1 MNNLSGGYI
10 MVDLNSP
17 NKVKQL
23 EKAAQLNKP
32 LLVYYADGTA
42 EWGRVAVTYET
53 VDDVEI
59 PTYHITT
66 ANGFVTVEADGN
78 VSLRPLIVEGDV
90 ITPTVTNITF
100 TYAKW
105 SLCGTHLM
113 IVIAGVAIDDTAFS
127 NNALLGTIYLPEY
140 IMNKIATLTSQGRV
154 SVGQLWSFVDFNA
167 NNIKNIALSKDT
179 NIGALKSICW
189 GTGTFTVP
197 TGTFRIQ
204 YDLLI
209 DNE

>member
-10 MVDLNSP
+10 MVDLASP
-17 NKVKQL
+17 NRVKQL
-23 EKAAQLNKP
+23 EKAAVLNKP
-32 LLVYYADGTA
+32 LLVYYADGTT
-42 EWGRVAVTYET
+42 EWGKVSVTYET
-53 VDDVEI
+53 VDDVDI

-66 ANGFVTVEADGN
+66 ANGFVTVDADGD
-78 VSLRPLIVEGDV
+78 VSARPFIVEGDV
-90 ITPTVTNITF
+90 ITSTITDITF

-113 IVIAGVAIDDTAFS
+113 IVIAGVAANDVSFS
-127 NNALLGTIYLPEY
+127 NNALFGIIYLPDY
-140 IMNKIATLTSQGRV
+140 IMDKIATLTSQGRV
-154 SVGQLWSFVDFNA
+154 SVGQLWSFVNFNA
-167 NNIKNIALSKDT
+167 NNIKNIALSKDESV
-179 NIGALKSICW
+179 GALKSICW
-189 GTGTFTVP
+189 GTGTFTIP